1 MGDVGFYDL
10 ATPLYDKVDWGVRAA
25 RGGDGA
31 APPSLPAKHV
41 TDKGMPAAAGRAEVD
56 ALVT

>member
-1 MGDVGFYDL
+1 VGDVGFYDL

-31 APPSLPAKHV
+31 EPPQPLP
-41 TDKGMPAAAGRAEVD
+41 
-56 ALVT
+56 

>member
-31 APPSLPAKHV
+31 APPYPSPYSNLKTV
-41 TDKGMPAAAGRAEVD
+41 TLIPT
-56 ALVT
+56 LF